1 METERA
7 ASAAGP
13 MEKKR
18 GSSHQYGSL
27 ERTEWSKDT
36 GEPGEPPTLQWF
48 DVGFVFFKSYFYI
61 CSFAVGEPGEVNC
74 LSVK

>member
-48 DVGFVFFKSYFYI
+48 DVGFVFFNLISIFVPLLWV
-61 CSFAVGEPGEVNC
+61 S
-74 LSVK
+74 LVKLIVCQ

>member
-48 DVGFVFFKSYFYI
+48 DVGFVFF
-61 CSFAVGEPGEVNC
+61 
-74 LSVK
+74 

>member
-48 DVGFVFFKSYFYI
+48 DVGFVFFYLISIFVPLLWV
-61 CSFAVGEPGEVNC
+61 S
-74 LSVK
+74 LVKLIVCQ